1 MNPWLYL
8 LESNLL
14 VRKRIRERQQ
24 MRDRRSVWV
33 HELYTK
39 RDTLGEFH
47 HLFEDLIQHPD
58 KFFKYFRMK
67 MDTFYYILDAIRYE
81 LTKTNNFRKTIP
93 AEERLAVT
101 LR

>member
-1 MNPWLYL
+1 MNPCFYL
-8 LESNLL
+8 FESNLL
-14 VRKRIRERQQ
+14 VRKRIREHQR
-24 MRDRRSVWV
+24 MRERRSVWV
-33 HELYTK
+33 HELYKK

-67 MDTFYYILDAIRYE
+67 VDTFYYILDAIKSD
-81 LTKTNNFRKTIP
+81 LTKTNNFRKTIRP
-93 AEERLAVT
+93 EERLAVT